1 MSGRMTFGMNWRGRE
16 AARRAEEASLL
27 GIERALDHTFAIT
40 QQRVPLE
47 EGPLQDSGRVVI
59 DRANLTGGITYGTK
73 YARRQHEELT
83 WRHAPG
89 RTAKYVEDPMREEA
103 GRMRGM
109 IGAAIR
115 WAHR

>member
-1 MSGRMTFGMNWRGRE
+1 MTFRLNINWRGRE
-16 AARRAEEASLL
+16 AARRAEAAALRGL
-27 GIERALDHTFAIT
+27 ERALDHTFAIT

-47 EGPLQDSGRVVI
+47 EAILQDSGRVVI
-59 DRANLTGGITYGTK
+59 DAANLTGGITYGTV

-103 GRMRGM
+103 GRMRG
-109 IGAAIR
+109 IIAAEIR
-115 WAHR
+115 WAHRR